1 MVRQTNNFL
10 QVCKQLGTMTP
21 GSDGD
26 LDKLREVMGV
36 AQHHDAVSGTAKQ
49 VKRRNF
55 REIVTRKSTSSLA

>member
-10 QVCKQLGTMTP
+10 QVCKQLDTMAP

-49 VKRRNF
+49 VKKHNF
-55 REIVTRKSTSSLA
+55 HEIVTRKATSSLA